1 MKNAVFLLA
10 LLTAALACS
19 AAPGTA
25 EGSGIAAPPAE
36 ERTVPG
42 SEHGERRE
50 GWRAAVMHPLAQAFL
65 TTVVLAGVYGGAR
78 FLQRR
83 LRERRGRPIGGGDL
97 AAFTPLAPLLLAAA
111 ASALLLDA
119 LGVL

>member
-10 LLTAALACS
+10 LLPAALACHPVSGTAAGAAS
-19 AAPGTA
+19 AAPPT
-25 EGSGIAAPPAE
+25 E

-83 LRERRGRPIGGGDL
+83 IRERRGRPIGGGDL